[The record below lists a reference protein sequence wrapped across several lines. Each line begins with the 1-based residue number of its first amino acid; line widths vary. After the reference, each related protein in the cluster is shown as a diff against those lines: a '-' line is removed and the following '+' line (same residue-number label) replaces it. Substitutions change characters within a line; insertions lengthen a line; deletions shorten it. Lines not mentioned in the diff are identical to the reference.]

1 MSPSR
6 FALKTSTQT
15 RVAAHA
21 LASLV
26 PFGLYYLILFVVCY
40 LVVSQGQDA
49 LYDEPTPGF
58 EWKVAFGSLILAGLL
73 TWTRSSFATM
83 FTDDLGKTVLQAI
96 VWFAV
101 FVVIYRFHPWHGAGI
116 GLATML
122 IVTGLATMAVE
133 SMLAPRSVER
143 FESKAVAKPIRRPAY
158 AAPQPRQNTAPAPTA
173 K

>member
-1 MSPSR
+1 MVSLLIT
-6 FALKTSTQT
+6 FAI
-15 RVAAHA
+15 
-21 LASLV
+21 
-26 PFGLYYLILFVVCY
+26 YYLTLLVVCF

-58 EWKVAFGSLILAGLL
+58 EWKVAFGSMLLAALL

-83 FTDDLGKTVLQAI
+83 FTDEIGKTTLQAI

-101 FVVIYRFHPWHGAGI
+101 FTLIFRFHPWHGAGI

-122 IVTGLATMAVE
+122 IVTGLATMGVE
-133 SMLAPRSVER
+133 SMLAPKATER

-158 AAPQPRQNTAPAPTA
+158 AAPQPGKAAIPTPVPAT